1 MSRTKVQRT
10 IASPADKVF
19 AAIADV
25 RQFSRAVENI
35 ERVEFVSDT
44 RAGLGTRFRE
54 TRLMRGREATV
65 ELEITEFA
73 PPERVRFLSEAGG
86 VRWDTVFTVA
96 AAPNGEGTHLAMV
109 MEATALTL
117 PARLMMPLM
126 KGMVRKA
133 IAADMDAV
141 KTYCEESPAGS

>member
-1 MSRTKVQRT
+1 MSRTEVQRT
-10 IASPADKVF
+10 IAAPADKVF
-19 AAIADV
+19 AAVADV

-35 ERVEFVSDT
+35 ERVEFVFDT
-44 RAGLGTRFRE
+44 RTGLGTRFRE

-86 VRWDTVFTVA
+86 VRWDTVFTVGA
-96 AAPNGEGTHLAMV
+96 ARSGNTRLAMV
-109 MEATALTL
+109 MEATPLTL
-117 PARLMMPLM
+117 PARLMVPLM
-126 KGMVRKA
+126 KGMVRRA

-141 KTYCEESPAGS
+141 KAYCEKAAGNA

>member
-1 MSRTKVQRT
+1 MSRTEIQRA
-10 IASPADKVF
+10 IAAPADKVF
-19 AAIADV
+19 AAVANV
-25 RQFSRAVENI
+25 EHFSRAVENI

-44 RAGLGTRFRE
+44 RTGVGTRFRE

-86 VRWDTVFTVA
+86 VKWDTVFTVVA
-96 AAPNGEGTHLAMV
+96 GRYGNARLMLV
-109 MEATALTL
+109 MEATPLTL
-117 PARLMMPLM
+117 PARLMVPLM

-141 KTYCEESPAGS
+141 KRYCERSSGGS

>member
-1 MSRTKVQRT
+1 MSHTEIQRT
-10 IASPADKVF
+10 IAAPADKVF
-19 AAIADV
+19 AAVADV

-44 RAGLGTRFRE
+44 RTGLGTRFRE
-54 TRLMRGREATV
+54 TRIMRGREATV

-73 PPERVRFLSEAGG
+73 APERVRFLSEAGG
-86 VRWDTVFTVA
+86 VKWDTVFTVA
-96 AAPNGEGTHLAMV
+96 AARDGNTRLTLV
-109 MEATALTL
+109 MEATPLTFA
-117 PARLMMPLM
+117 ARLMVPLM

-141 KTYCEESPAGS
+141 KAYCEGSSGGS

>member
-1 MSRTKVQRT
+1 MSRTEIQRT
-10 IASPADKVF
+10 IAAPADKVF
-19 AAIADV
+19 AAVADV
-25 RQFSRAVENI
+25 EQFSRAVENI
-35 ERVEFVSDT
+35 ERVEFVSAT
-44 RAGLGTRFRE
+44 RTGPGTRFRE

-73 PPERVRFLSEAGG
+73 APERVRFLSEAGG

-96 AAPNGEGTHLAMV
+96 ATRGGNTRLTMV
-109 MEATALTL
+109 MEATPLTFA
-117 PARLMMPLM
+117 ARLMVPLT

-141 KTYCEESPAGS
+141 KEYCERPSGGS

>member
-1 MSRTKVQRT
+1 MSRTEVQRT
-10 IASPADKVF
+10 IAAPPDVVF
-19 AAIADV
+19 AAVADV
-25 RQFSRAVENI
+25 QHFSRAVDDI
-35 ERVEFVSDT
+35 ERVEFVSEI

-54 TRLMRGREATV
+54 TRVMRGREATV

-86 VRWDTVFTVA
+86 VQWDSVFEVE
-96 AAPNGEGTHLAMV
+96 AAPDGSTLSLV
-109 MEATALTL
+109 MEATPLTVA
-117 PARLMMPLM
+117 ARLMVPLM

-141 KTYCEESPAGS
+141 KAYCEEPSGSS

>member
-1 MSRTKVQRT
+1 MSRTEIQRT
-10 IASPADKVF
+10 IAAPADQVF
-19 AAIADV
+19 AAVADV

-44 RAGLGTRFRE
+44 RTGPGTRFRE
-54 TRLMRGREATV
+54 TRRLRGREATV

-86 VRWDTVFTVA
+86 VKWDTVFTVA
-96 AAPNGEGTHLAMV
+96 RARGGNTRLTMV
-109 MEATALTL
+109 MEATPLTL
-117 PARLMMPLM
+117 PARLMVPLM

-141 KTYCEESPAGS
+141 RAYCEGPSGGS

>member
-1 MSRTKVQRT
+1 MSRTEVQRT
-10 IASPADKVF
+10 IAAPPDVVF
-19 AAIADV
+19 AAVADV
-25 RQFSRAVENI
+25 EHFSRAVDDI
-35 ERVEFVSDT
+35 ERVEFVSEI

-54 TRLMRGREATV
+54 TRVMRGREATV

-86 VRWDTVFTVA
+86 VQWDSVFEVEA
-96 AAPNGEGTHLAMV
+96 ARDGSTLSLV
-109 MEATALTL
+109 MEATPLTVA
-117 PARLMMPLM
+117 ARLMVPLM

-141 KTYCEESPAGS
+141 KAYCEEPSGGS